1 MLYKDRYGVYASA
14 REASRISKEKKLR
27 YIENSTD
34 FKQAVIE
41 KMEDGK
47 KAMRKLKGNEV
58 DTEI

>member
-1 MLYKDRYGVYASA
+1 MYASA